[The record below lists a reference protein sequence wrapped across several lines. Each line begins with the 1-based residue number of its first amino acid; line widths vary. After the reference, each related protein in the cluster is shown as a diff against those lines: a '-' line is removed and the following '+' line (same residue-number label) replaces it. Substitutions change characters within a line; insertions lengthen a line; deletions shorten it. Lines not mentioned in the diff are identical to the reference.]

1 MRCQHYRLSSLEWRI
16 RTGWCSVDAASPD
29 HILKVAQGVGG
40 WRWLKVVCPLMR
52 PAHCHLPK
60 LPLTI
65 RSTHWNYATS
75 GTNFWLCPSPLSP
88 LNCYWTYWLSLYFT
102 HCKLSRS
109 CFARRKS
116 SLWLKPNAANAVNC
130 VAEMKRFARFN
141 VSSLNAIFM
150 WSCIPSNVD
159 LQVFHDK
166 KYGTPLVVLE
176 PGFNNI
182 TTYINNLFT
191 NGHDML
197 TLLTVYMCVP
207 GLSFVELW
215 FS

>member
-1 MRCQHYRLSSLEWRI
+1 MSALPIIKSRVANTNRMMQCWRSLPRPHFKGRAGSRWMEVTQGRLSFNAA
-16 RTGWCSVDAASPD
+16 CS
-29 HILKVAQGVGG
+29 
-40 WRWLKVVCPLMR
+40 
-52 PAHCHLPK
+52 
-60 LPLTI
+60 LPLAKTSI
-65 RSTHWNYATS
+65 NDSILLTEIMPHLELTS
-75 GTNFWLCPSPLSP
+75 GYVQGPLSP
-88 LNCYWTYWLSLYFT
+88 LNCYWTFWLNLYFT

-150 WSCIPSNVD
+150 WSCIPPNVD
-159 LQVFHDK
+159 PQVFHDK